1 MKIFICGLNGT
12 GKSTIAKSI
21 AEAMNI
27 KYISSSKL
35 FRDFAGK
42 DVNKGQEFWAQKEG
56 QNFLD
61 ERLNTDID
69 EQFDKYLLDILD
81 KEDDFIIDSRTMPW
95 LYNNDKAL
103 RIYLRSPFSVRVNRV
118 MFRDKLTEEQAKI
131 AVKQRDTIDRK
142 IYLQKYLFD
151 INKDLENFDLVINTQ
166 YFDSKAVILYILN
179 YVKTFEKYYK

>member
-1 MKIFICGLNGT
+1 MFCGLTGT
-12 GKSTIAKSI
+12 GKSTIAKAI
-21 AEAMNI
+21 AEAMDI

-35 FRDFAGK
+35 FREFAGK
-42 DVNKGQEFWAQKEG
+42 DVKKGQEFWAEKEG
-56 QNFLD
+56 QNFLE

-69 EQFDKYLLDILD
+69 EQFDKHLLNVLD
-81 KEDDFIIDSRTMPW
+81 TKDDFVIDSWTMPW
-95 LYNNDKAL
+95 LYNNDQVL
-103 RIYLRSPFSVRVNRV
+103 RIYLRAPFNVRVNRV
-118 MFRDKLTEEQAKI
+118 MFRDKLNEPDARAAIK
-131 AVKQRDTIDRK
+131 KKDSDTRK